1 MSLLGAAEIREL
13 AELLDLRPAKS
24 LGQNFVID
32 GNVCQ
37 KIVRVAGVTADD
49 IALEI
54 GPGLGSLTLAL
65 LEVTS
70 SVIAVEID
78 QRLADRL
85 PITVAEH
92 KDSDYKLTV
101 INTDALAL
109 RTLPVAPT
117 VLVAN
122 LPYNVSVPVL
132 LHLLEILPSLN
143 TGVVM
148 VQAEVADRL
157 AAKPG
162 TKEYGIPSL
171 KASWWA
177 QVSGA
182 GSVSRSIFWPVPGVD
197 SKLVSFK
204 RHETPG
210 DEAMRKG
217 VFQLV
222 DAAFAQRRK
231 MLRAAL
237 SGDFFHGQV
246 EGLASGGK
254 SKRRHQHQCAHVQR
268 THDASC
274 VNLAHQTRVLKV
286 NAIHNTHRAG
296 G

>member
-132 LHLLEILPSLN
+132 LHLLGILPSLN

-182 GSVSRSIFWPVPGVD
+182 GSVSRSMFWPVPGVD
-197 SKLVSFK
+197 SKLVSFR

-237 SGDFFHGQV
+237 SGIFGSSAKAEAVLIAAGIDPTLRGESLLIDSFCAIYN
-246 EGLASGGK
+246 ASQSVK
-254 SKRRHQHQCAHVQR
+254 
-268 THDASC
+268 
-274 VNLAHQTRVLKV
+274 
-286 NAIHNTHRAG
+286 
-296 G
+296 

>member
-24 LGQNFVID
+24 LGQNFVMD

-70 SVIAVEID
+70 KVIAVEID

-92 KDSDYKLTV
+92 KSDSYHLTV

-109 RTLPVAPT
+109 RELPVAPT

-177 QVSGA
+177 QVTGA

-210 DEAMRKG
+210 DDAMRKG

-237 SGDFFHGQV
+237 SGIFGSSAKAEAVLIAAGIDPTLRGESLLIESFCAIYN
-246 EGLASGGK
+246 ASQSVK
-254 SKRRHQHQCAHVQR
+254 
-268 THDASC
+268 
-274 VNLAHQTRVLKV
+274 
-286 NAIHNTHRAG
+286 
-296 G
+296 

>member
-49 IALEI
+49 VALEI

-70 SVIAVEID
+70 NVITVEID

-92 KDSDYKLTV
+92 KDSSYQLTV

-109 RTLPVAPT
+109 RELPVAPT

-210 DEAMRKG
+210 DDVMRKG

-237 SGDFFHGQV
+237 SGIFGSSAKAEAVLIAAGIDPTLRGESLLIDSFCAIYN
-246 EGLASGGK
+246 ASQSVK
-254 SKRRHQHQCAHVQR
+254 
-268 THDASC
+268 
-274 VNLAHQTRVLKV
+274 
-286 NAIHNTHRAG
+286 
-296 G
+296 

>member
-70 SVIAVEID
+70 NVIAVEID

-92 KDSDYKLTV
+92 KKDSDYKLTV
-101 INTDALAL
+101 LNTDALAL
-109 RTLPVAPT
+109 RELPVAPT

-210 DEAMRKG
+210 DEVMRKG

-237 SGDFFHGQV
+237 SGIFGSSAKAEAVLIAAGIDPTLRGESLLIDSFCAIYN
-246 EGLASGGK
+246 ASQSVK
-254 SKRRHQHQCAHVQR
+254 
-268 THDASC
+268 
-274 VNLAHQTRVLKV
+274 
-286 NAIHNTHRAG
+286 
-296 G
+296 